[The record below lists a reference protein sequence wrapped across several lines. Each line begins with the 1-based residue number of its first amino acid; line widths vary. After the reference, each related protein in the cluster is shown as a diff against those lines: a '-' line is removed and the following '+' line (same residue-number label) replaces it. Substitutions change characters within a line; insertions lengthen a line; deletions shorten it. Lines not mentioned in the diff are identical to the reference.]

1 MQPVEA
7 GCINA
12 GIKGGKRLNKNTYD
26 NDAEKV
32 DENRKRQ
39 PEDQPDNN
47 DGHSLESELDEEGKL
62 DTEIVEDALEKSEST
77 RNLTGWKRYL
87 FMGIAVFG
95 ALYHLYILNFNPIDP
110 WVFRSTHIVFGTV
123 LTLIFYKGWKTKSNS
138 IPIVDW
144 ILIAAAIF
152 IGYYIAENLTTLVF
166 RFGVT
171 PTTLD
176 VVVATVGVLLVLE
189 ITRRTSGWTLPILA
203 GVFIAYSFLGPYMP
217 GIFNHNGYSFE
228 RFITYIYGLDG
239 VFGVTTDVSSRY
251 IILFII
257 FGAFLQMSGVGQY
270 FIDVAFR
277 LAGWMRGGPAK
288 VAILASALMGSIN
301 GTSAGNVV
309 ATGSLTIPLMK
320 KTGYRPRFAAAT
332 EATASTG
339 GQLLPPIMGAGAF
352 LMAEI
357 TGIPYSEI
365 IIAAIIPALLYFVS
379 VYFMVDFQALKEDLR
394 GVPRNLLPNIK
405 DLVKKAYL
413 FIPIIAL
420 VYLLVAGYSIVFAGT
435 VGIVLCF
442 VLSLFSKETR
452 MGVMKVLEALELGMK
467 NALQLIAIVA
477 TAGIIVGVIALT
489 GVGQRFSTML
499 LTIADNNMLIALIF
513 AMLLSIILGMGM
525 PTTAAYAVAASVV
538 APGLVRMGMD
548 PLLAHMFVFYYAV
561 LSAITPPVALAAFAA
576 AGITGTDPMR
586 TAVEAFKIG
595 LAAFIVPFMMFYSPE
610 LLLLS
615 DDTLA
620 IVLAVITALVGVY
633 FLSAAVQGW
642 FFRKRAAWYTRLVL
656 LGIALLLMV
665 ADIMTDGIALG
676 LIIAAALIQKF
687 VNKDQPH
694 QKGLSANNGDNF
706 NTT

>member
-1 MQPVEA
+1 MS
-7 GCINA
+7 
-12 GIKGGKRLNKNTYD
+12 NKN
-26 NDAEKV
+26 
-32 DENRKRQ
+32 Q
-39 PEDQPDNN
+39 DNN
-47 DGHSLESELDEEGKL
+47 EEEKKIQQSNNGQPHDESEQDIGFEEDGKL
-62 DTEIVEDALEKSEST
+62 DTEVVEDALEKSEST
-77 RNLTGWKRYL
+77 RSFTGWKKYL
-87 FMGIAVFG
+87 FMAIAVFG

-123 LTLIFYKGWKTKSNS
+123 LTLMFYKGWKTESNR
-138 IPIVDW
+138 IPVVDW
-144 ILIAAAIF
+144 VLIAAAIF
-152 IGYYIAENLTTLVF
+152 IGYYIAANLTTLVF

-171 PTTLD
+171 PTTMD
-176 VVVATVGVLLVLE
+176 VIIATVGILLVLE

-203 GVFIAYSFLGPYMP
+203 GVFIAYSFLGPYLP
-217 GIFNHNGYSFE
+217 GILNHNGYGFD
-228 RFITYIYGLDG
+228 RFVTYIYGLDG

-257 FGAFLQMSGVGQY
+257 FGAFLQTSGVGQY

-288 VAILASALMGSIN
+288 VAVFASALMGMIN

-320 KTGYRPRFAAAT
+320 RTGYRPQFAAAT
-332 EATASTG
+332 EATASAG
-339 GQLLPPIMGAGAF
+339 GQILPPIMGAGAF

-365 IIAAIIPALLYFVS
+365 IIAAIIPAALYFVS
-379 VYFMVDFQALKEDLR
+379 VYFMVDFQALKDDLK
-394 GVPRNLLPNIK
+394 GVPRKLLPETGY
-405 DLVKKAYL
+405 LVKRAYL
-413 FIPIIAL
+413 FIPIIVL
-420 VYLLVAGYSIVFAGT
+420 IFLLVGGYSVIFAGT
-435 VGIVLCF
+435 VGIVACF
-442 VLSLFSKETR
+442 ILSLFRKETR
-452 MGVMKVLEALELGMK
+452 MGIMKVLEAFELGMK

-513 AMLLSIILGMGM
+513 AMLLSILLGMGM

-538 APGLVRMGMD
+538 APGLVNMGME

-561 LSAITPPVALAAFAA
+561 ISAITPPVALAAFAA
-576 AGITGTDPMR
+576 AGITGTDPMK
-586 TAVEAFKIG
+586 TAGESFKIG

-620 IVLAVITALVGVY
+620 IILAVITALVGVY
-633 FLSAAVQGW
+633 FLSTAVQGW
-642 FFRKRAAWYTRLVL
+642 FFRKRAAWYTRIL
-656 LGIALLLMV
+656 LLAIALLLM
-665 ADIMTDGIALG
+665 ISGLMTDGIALG
-676 LIIAAALIQKF
+676 LIIIAAMIQQF
-687 VNKDQPH
+687 VNKDKPH
-694 QKGLSANNGDNF
+694 QKGLQAENGNNV